1 MLGIE
6 NCHIKRKFIVQ
17 IHKKTRKRKERTKTE
32 QKKKAKKK
40 NSITGM

>member
-6 NCHIKRKFIVQ
+6 NCHIKRKIIVQ

-32 QKKKAKKK
+32 QKKKQRKRTA
-40 NSITGM
+40 